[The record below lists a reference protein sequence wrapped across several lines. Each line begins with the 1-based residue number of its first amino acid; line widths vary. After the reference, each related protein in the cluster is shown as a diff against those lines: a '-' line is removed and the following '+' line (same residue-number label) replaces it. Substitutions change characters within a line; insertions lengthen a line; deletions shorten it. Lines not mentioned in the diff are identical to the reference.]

1 MDGALASYLYS
12 AVGARAR
19 PRRVGGRGGG
29 DAAFGVSLGQTAAG
43 ADLGGSS
50 KYSNESFED

>member
-1 MDGALASYLYS
+1 MLISYIPYS

-19 PRRVGGRGGG
+19 LQRVGGRGGC
-29 DAAFGVSLGQTAAG
+29 DAAPGMSLGQTAAG

-50 KYSNESFED
+50 KY